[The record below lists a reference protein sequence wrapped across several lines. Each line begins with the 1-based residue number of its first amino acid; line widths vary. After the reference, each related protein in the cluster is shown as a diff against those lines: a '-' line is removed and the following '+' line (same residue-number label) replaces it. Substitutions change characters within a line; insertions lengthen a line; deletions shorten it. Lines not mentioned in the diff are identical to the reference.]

1 MRRVEDLNAT
11 RRIDQRDTS
20 KLNFP
25 CVKLIDPTR
34 RFYQVNVLFFVISIH
49 NTCTFFACVPWMS
62 PLKPPSV
69 KGNAI

>member
-25 CVKLIDPTR
+25 CVKLADSTR
-34 RFYQVNVLFFVISIH
+34 RFYQANVLFLSFRYIILVLSLLV
-49 NTCTFFACVPWMS
+49 F
-62 PLKPPSV
+62 L
-69 KGNAI
+69 G

>member
-34 RFYQVNVLFFVISIH
+34 RFYQANVLFLSFRYIILVLSLLVFLECI
-49 NTCTFFACVPWMS
+49 
-62 PLKPPSV
+62 L
-69 KGNAI
+69 

>member
-25 CVKLIDPTR
+25 CVKLVDSTR
-34 RFYQVNVLFFVISIH
+34 WINWINVLFLSLSSTNLVLSL
-49 NTCTFFACVPWMS
+49 FF
-62 PLKPPSV
+62 
-69 KGNAI
+69 IF

>member
-25 CVKLIDPTR
+25 CVKLIDSTR
-34 RFYQVNVLFFVISIH
+34 RFYQANVLFLSFRYIILVLSLLM
-49 NTCTFFACVPWMS
+49 F
-62 PLKPPSV
+62 L
-69 KGNAI
+69 G

>member
-25 CVKLIDPTR
+25 CVKLIDSTR
-34 RFYQVNVLFFVISIH
+34 RFYPANVLFLSFRYIILVLSLLV
-49 NTCTFFACVPWMS
+49 F
-62 PLKPPSV
+62 L
-69 KGNAI
+69 G

>member
-25 CVKLIDPTR
+25 CVKLIDSTR
-34 RFYQVNVLFFVISIH
+34 RFYQANVPFLSFRYIIPVLSLLVF
-49 NTCTFFACVPWMS
+49 
-62 PLKPPSV
+62 L
-69 KGNAI
+69 G

>member
-34 RFYQVNVLFFVISIH
+34 RFYQANVLFLSFRYIILVLSLLV
-49 NTCTFFACVPWMS
+49 F
-62 PLKPPSV
+62 L
-69 KGNAI
+69 G